1 MSSFT
6 INHINREEI
15 QKKYVDALVGN
26 MDFLSIQQ
34 MLRDYID
41 DEKRLYSNEDLKDEI
56 LSRSSNVRDDVV
68 YCDYDSF
75 AWTGGES

>member
-26 MDFLSIQQ
+26 MDFLSIKQ

-41 DEKRLYSNEDLKDEI
+41 DEKRFYSDEDLKDEI
-56 LSRSSNVRDDVV
+56 LSRSPLIRDEVIFSDHDAFM
-68 YCDYDSF
+68 YL
-75 AWTGGES
+75 GE

>member
-15 QKKYVDALVGN
+15 QRKYVDALVGN
-26 MDFLSIQQ
+26 MDFLSIKQ

-41 DEKRLYSNEDLKDEI
+41 DEKRFYSDDDLRDEI
-56 LSRSSNVRDDVV
+56 LSRSAPIRDDVV
-68 YCDYDSF
+68 FSDCDTFMYL
-75 AWTGGES
+75 GE